1 MIRLKNT
8 STILYLNIRFTILYM
23 ESIDLLARE
32 NEFKKLNKQLEK
44 KTETLMKEIEQVMQ
58 KQDIF
63 SEFSNRLV
71 QTPNRHLRKHCDSP
85 ITPDK
90 IPTKVQI
97 KKKENSPKNNN
108 TDYNTGT
115 DNEIKKCIS
124 NVCEWCQMRNKENDH
139 MEFLYAFVSVNVKE
153 NVLPQSFV
161 KDRVTVENV
170 CKFLSAKVK
179 LMQEQID
186 KLQATI
192 DKMAKQCEGHMGQLA
207 GMESERLSLV
217 SRANTLRSEVADVR
231 AKYAAVNNKFNE
243 KDRLYKEQRSVS
255 DKLTVEMKS
264 LRAKNA
270 NLEARGAS
278 QEEAI
283 VSLKHQLETVKLSD
297 KEFRDATRNLS
308 ASHQNAICQLEA
320 KVKSLN
326 SRIDK
331 QAALIDNLKKQ
342 NALLATEGALKALER
357 EYNEFLNSDLE

>member
-1 MIRLKNT
+1 
-8 STILYLNIRFTILYM
+8 M

-63 SEFSNRLV
+63 SEFSNRLTK
-71 QTPNRHLRKHCDSP
+71 TPNRHTRKHCD
-85 ITPDK
+85 TPPTPERT
-90 IPTKVQI
+90 PTKVQT
-97 KKKENSPKNNN
+97 KKKEKSAKNSN
-108 TDYNTGT
+108 TDYLTGT

-124 NVCEWCQMRNKENDH
+124 NVCEWCHLRSKESDH

-161 KDRVTVENV
+161 KDRVTVESV

-192 DKMAKQCEGHMGQLA
+192 DKMAKQCEAHMGQLA

-217 SRANTLRSEVADVR
+217 NRANSLRSEVADVK
-231 AKYAAVNNKFNE
+231 AKCAAANNKLSE
-243 KDRLYKEQRSVS
+243 KDRLYKEQRSVT
-255 DKLTVEMKS
+255 DKLTVEAKS
-264 LRAKNA
+264 LRSKNA
-270 NLEARGAS
+270 TLEARGAS

-283 VSLKHQLETVKLSD
+283 ASLKHQLESVKLSE

-308 ASHQNAICQLEA
+308 TSHQNAICRLEA
-320 KVKSLN
+320 KVKSLT

-331 QAALIDNLKKQ
+331 QTALIDNLKKQ
-342 NALLATEGALKALER
+342 NALLTTEGALKVLER
-357 EYNEFLNSDLE
+357 EYNEFLNSDLQ